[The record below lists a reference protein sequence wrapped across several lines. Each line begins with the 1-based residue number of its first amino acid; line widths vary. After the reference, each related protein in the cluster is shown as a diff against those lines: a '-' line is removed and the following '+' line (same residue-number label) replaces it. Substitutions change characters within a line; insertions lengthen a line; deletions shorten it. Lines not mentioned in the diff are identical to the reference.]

1 MRWRRFKLFPSGGGF
16 RDQDPDVM
24 ADFELIY
31 GFEAEWLEEG
41 RDRGSGEEPEF

>member
-1 MRWRRFKLFPSGGGF
+1 MRWRRFGLFPRDGGF

-31 GFEAEWLEEG
+31 GYEAESRKENE
-41 RDRGSGEEPEF
+41 DRGGGD

>member
-1 MRWRRFKLFPSGGGF
+1 MRWRRFELFPRSGGF

-31 GFEAEWLEEG
+31 GYEAGWRGENE
-41 RDRGSGEEPEF
+41 DRGGGD

>member
-1 MRWRRFKLFPSGGGF
+1 MRWRRFDLFPRAGGF

-31 GFEAEWLEEG
+31 GYEAKWRKERDEG
-41 RDRGSGEEPEF
+41 GGEDW